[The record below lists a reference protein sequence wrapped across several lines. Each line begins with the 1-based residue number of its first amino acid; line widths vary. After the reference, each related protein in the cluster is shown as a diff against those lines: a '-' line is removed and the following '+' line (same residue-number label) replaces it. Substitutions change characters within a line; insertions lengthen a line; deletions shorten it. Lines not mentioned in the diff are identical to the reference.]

1 MENHEKLLEELEEFK
16 KEKDRVKQIVGKI
29 GGKDNLQ
36 TKRVNMLLIGMIV
49 ALLFAGGVLRKIPI
63 IVAMYCA
70 VLIGIIKIIWILYDM
85 MRTSHFQYWIL
96 STIEIKINE
105 MNVRV
110 KRIEKELKELKT
122 NEKSKNK
129 KEKEEK

>member
-105 MNVRV
+105 MNIRV

>member
-49 ALLFAGGVLRKIPI
+49 ALLFAGGVLRKIPL

-85 MRTSHFQYWIL
+85 MKTSHFQYWIL

-105 MNVRV
+105 MTERV
-110 KRIEKELKELKT
+110 KKIEKELKI
-122 NEKSKNK
+122 NEQSKNK
-129 KEKEEK
+129 KEKEEI